1 MTAQIKIRK
10 RLRTDWFR
18 VLSDLAYAGVNQA
31 AVSEMINI
39 PRSTIRGWAAGSE
52 PSHDD
57 GYALLEI
64 WIRVTGRPFE
74 DRPMVEKGGI
84 PLART

>member
-18 VLSDLAYAGVNQA
+18 VLTDLAYAGISQA
-31 AVSEMINI
+31 AVSEMINV

-74 DRPMVEKGGI
+74 DRPMEKGGI

>member
-18 VLSDLAYAGVNQA
+18 VLTDLAYAGVSQA
-31 AVSEMINI
+31 AGSEMINV
-39 PRSTIRGWAAGSE
+39 PRSTIRGWAAGCE

-74 DRPMVEKGGI
+74 DRPMAEKGGI